1 MIFPSIHHL
10 SPQQGSIQNG
20 LDLLRFGLRPPEAR
34 QICDGQHRLGPAGGD
49 KAGRDHLLLEVALQQ
64 ADAQGEGHLK
74 RQVACERSQQK
85 PIIIVTYIYIYIHT
99 FLDVWWCMY
108 LLYYCNY
115 VIILIIS
122 SSSSSSMEASMS
134 QARCNKFKCLA
145 GQLNCHLMKNYRQEM
160 WNIVKPCL
168 IWKQLVLQK
177 VGWHAS
183 VSGTNDR
190 RHLSRVGGVS

>member
-1 MIFPSIHHL
+1 MIF
-10 SPQQGSIQNG
+10 QQGSIQNG

-49 KAGRDHLLLEVALQQ
+49 KAGGDHLLLEVAGRLR
-64 ADAQGEGHLK
+64 EESTKTLL
-74 RQVACERSQQK
+74 S
-85 PIIIVTYIYIYIHT
+85 YIY
-99 FLDVWWCMY
+99 LDVWWCMY

-177 VGWHAS
+177 VGWHVS

-190 RHLSRVGGVS
+190 RHLSRLGGVS